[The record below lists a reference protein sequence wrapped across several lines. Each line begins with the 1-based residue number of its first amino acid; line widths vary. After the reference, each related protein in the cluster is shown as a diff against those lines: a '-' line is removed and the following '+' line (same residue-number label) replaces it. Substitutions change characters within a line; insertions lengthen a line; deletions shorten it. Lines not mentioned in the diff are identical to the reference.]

1 MDTQSER
8 ETGPV
13 GWLRGLDLTVT
24 VAAVLFW
31 GVVLWWAYTQTW
43 STVKYAVLFVGGIM
57 TVYALNETRESLE
70 AGSKVDAL
78 VLLPAAG
85 VLITASFYFFLN
97 FETVYLLRQG
107 FAAEH
112 EYMLA
117 RLIIIS
123 LLYLTWREFGN
134 IFLFLVIGVMLYAMF
149 GDAVPGVL
157 GHAGMSQLT
166 LLQATVT
173 DLYGFYGSLTQ
184 LTASWIAPFL
194 LYAGLLFAYGAF
206 DLILR
211 LAIVAAGRIRSG
223 VAQTAVLSSAVI
235 GSINGSYTANAAMT
249 GSFTIPT
256 MKESGMSGHRAAGI
270 EAVASTAGQVLPPVM
285 GASAFVMA
293 SYLGVAYLNIVVAG
307 LVPAAILV
315 ASIAIAVH
323 YTAIS
328 DSSDQDM
335 EFSEFFD
342 EPLSRNEK
350 ITEAFRFGIPFG
362 VLIYYLGIAQYTV
375 MTSAMY
381 TVFAMIITGIT
392 TPTLQ
397 RIAECVS
404 SGSWTADREVTRRT
418 RGSGGLLG
426 PARDRLRALKARVL
440 RFRPLGEFATQVS
453 NTVHGF
459 RRGAIILA
467 PIAIIL
473 VVISGVVNLF
483 STTGVPAKIALLMI
497 NLSGGI
503 LLFAVL
509 LGMAVAIVMGVG
521 MPTVAAYVV
530 VAILI
535 VPTLVNEFGVAQITA
550 HYTMFYAAILA
561 GITPP
566 VATAAVVAAGIAEAN
581 FWRTCGAALKI
592 AAPLFVLP
600 IAFVYNPAMISMS
613 PGLGTLWVGFM
624 VVMGAIAIIY
634 GLNYPFELSLGRKVL
649 ARSAIAVLGVLIMT
663 YPMALAKLAG
673 IAVFAAVF
681 VAEKVMV
688 RGLSLPFTKEV
699 KQ

>member
-1 MDTQSER
+1 MDTQTEHATEQPR
-8 ETGPV
+8 WLTGLNV
-13 GWLRGLDLTVT
+13 TVT
-24 VAAVLFW
+24 ATAVLFW
-31 GVVLWWAYTQTW
+31 AVVLWWAQTQTW
-43 STVKYAVLFVGGIM
+43 STVKYATLFVGGIM
-57 TVYALNETRESLE
+57 TVYALNETRESLAE
-70 AGSKVDAL
+70 GNWIDSA
-78 VLLPAAG
+78 VLLPSAI
-85 VLITASFYFFLN
+85 VLISASFYFFLN

-107 FAAEH
+107 FAAQH

-134 IFLFLVIGVMLYAMF
+134 LFLWLVIGVMVYAVF

-157 GHAGMSQLT
+157 GHGGMTELT

-211 LAIVAAGRIRSG
+211 IAIVAAGRIRSG

-256 MKESGMSGHRAAGI
+256 MQESGMDGHRAAGI
-270 EAVASTAGQVLPPVM
+270 EAVASTSGQVLPPVM

-293 SYLGVAYLNIVVAG
+293 SYLGVSYLNVVVAG

-328 DSSDQDM
+328 DTSSQDM

-342 EPLSRNEK
+342 DPLTRNEK
-350 ITEAFRFGIPFG
+350 IAEAFRFGIPFG

-375 MTSAMY
+375 MTSAIY
-381 TVFAMIITGIT
+381 TVFAMIITGVLM
-392 TPTLQ
+392 PPFQ
-397 RIAECVS
+397 RLVD
-404 SGSWTADREVTRRT
+404 GSDVGP
-418 RGSGGLLG
+418 GS
-426 PARDRLRALKARVL
+426 
-440 RFRPLGEFATQVS
+440 EFVTQVK
-453 NTVHGF
+453 NTIHGF

-473 VVISGVVNLF
+473 VVVSGVVNLF

-497 NLSGGI
+497 NLSGGV

-521 MPTVAAYVV
+521 MPTVAAYVI
-530 VAILI
+530 VAILV
-535 VPTLVNEFGVAQITA
+535 VPTFVSEFGVADVTA

-600 IAFVYNPAMISMS
+600 VAFVYNPGMISMT
-613 PGLGTLWVGFM
+613 PGIDTLFIGLLVAI
-624 VVMGAIAIIY
+624 GAISIVY
-634 GLNYPFELSLGRKVL
+634 GLNYPFKLSIGNRIL
-649 ARSAIAVLGVLIMT
+649 ARSGLAVLGVLVMT
-663 YPMALAKLAG
+663 YPSTLVKFAG
-673 IAVFAAVF
+673 IAVFVGVF
-681 VAEKVMV
+681 VAEKVIA
-688 RGLSLPFTKEV
+688 RGADLPFISGV

>member
-1 MDTQSER
+1 METQAEHT
-8 ETGPV
+8 TGPSS
-13 GWLRGLDLTVT
+13 WLRGLDITVT
-24 VAAVLFW
+24 LAAVLFW
-31 GVVLWWAYTQTW
+31 AIALGWIHTQTW
-43 STVKYAVLFVGGIM
+43 SPVKYGVIFVGGIM
-57 TVYALNETRESLE
+57 TVYALNETKESLE
-70 AGSKVDAL
+70 EGSWIDAL

-85 VLITASFYFFLN
+85 VLITASAYFFSN
-97 FETVYLLRQG
+97 FDTVYLLRQG
-107 FAAEH
+107 FATPH

-117 RLIIIS
+117 RLVIVS

-134 IFLFLVIGVMLYAMF
+134 LFLGLVIGVMVYAIF
-149 GDAVPGVL
+149 GDSVPGVL
-157 GHAGMSQLT
+157 GHAGMSELT
-166 LLQATVT
+166 LLQALVT

-256 MKESGMSGHRAAGI
+256 MKESGMAGHRAAAI
-270 EAVASTAGQVLPPVM
+270 EAVASTSGQVLPPVM

-307 LVPAAILV
+307 IVPAAILV

-328 DSSDQDM
+328 DASDQDM

-342 EPLSRNEK
+342 EEMTSSQKVFEGL
-350 ITEAFRFGIPFG
+350 RFGIPFG
-362 VLIYYLGIAQYTV
+362 ILIYYLGFAQYTV
-375 MTSAMY
+375 MTSALY
-381 TVFAMIITGIT
+381 TVIAMVLTGVLMPSVQRLVDGSET
-392 TPTLQ
+392 TAVT
-397 RIAECVS
+397 EFVS
-404 SGSWTADREVTRRT
+404 
-418 RGSGGLLG
+418 
-426 PARDRLRALKARVL
+426 
-440 RFRPLGEFATQVS
+440 QVK
-453 NTVHGF
+453 NTIHGF

-473 VVISGVVNLF
+473 VVVSGVVNLF
-483 STTGVPAKIALLMI
+483 STTGVPAKIALLLI
-497 NLSGGI
+497 NLSGGV

-521 MPTVAAYVV
+521 MPTVAAYVI

-535 VPTLVNEFGVAQITA
+535 VPTFVSDFGIARETA

-600 IAFVYNPAMISMS
+600 VAFVYNPGLISMS
-613 PGLGTLWVGFM
+613 PGANTLFLGALVM
-624 VVMGAIAIIY
+624 MGAITIIY
-634 GLNYPFELSLGRKVL
+634 GLNYPFEMSVGRLTL
-649 ARSAIAVLGVLIMT
+649 ARVGLSVVGVLVMT
-663 YPMALAKLAG
+663 YPMLAVKLAG
-673 IAVFAAVF
+673 IAVFVAVF
-681 VAEKVMV
+681 VGEKVMV
-688 RGLSLPFTKEV
+688 RGMTLPFGSGV
-699 KQ
+699 NQ

>member
-1 MDTQSER
+1 MATQANQPS
-8 ETGPV
+8 GSSN
-13 GWLRGLDLTVT
+13 WLRGLDVGVT
-24 VAAVLFW
+24 LAAVLFW
-31 GVVLWWAYTQTW
+31 LIVLSWAYTQSI
-43 STVKYAVLFVGGIM
+43 STVRYGVLFVGGIM
-57 TVYALNETRESLE
+57 TVYALDETRESLE
-70 AGSKVDAL
+70 EGSWIDAA

-85 VLITASFYFFLN
+85 VLITASAYFFAN

-107 FAAEH
+107 FATQH
-112 EYMLA
+112 EYMLG
-117 RLIIIS
+117 RLVIVS

-134 IFLFLVIGVMLYAMF
+134 LFLGLVIGVMVYAIY

-157 GHAGMSQLT
+157 GHGGMTELT
-166 LLQATVT
+166 LLQALVT

-293 SYLGVAYLNIVVAG
+293 SYLGVAYLEIVLAG
-307 LVPAAILV
+307 LMPAAILV

-328 DSSDQDM
+328 DASDQDM

-342 EPLSRNEK
+342 DAMTSNEK
-350 ITEAFRFGIPFG
+350 VVEALRFGIPFG

-381 TVFAMIITGIT
+381 TVFAMVLTGVVM
-392 TPTLQ
+392 PPVQ
-397 RIAECVS
+397 RLVDSSDTSFAAEFL
-404 SGSWTADREVTRRT
+404 A
-418 RGSGGLLG
+418 
-426 PARDRLRALKARVL
+426 
-440 RFRPLGEFATQVS
+440 QVK
-453 NTVHGF
+453 NTIHGF

-473 VVISGVVNLF
+473 VVVSGVVNLF
-483 STTGVPAKIALLMI
+483 STTGIPAKIALLMI
-497 NLSGGI
+497 NLSGGV

-521 MPTVAAYVV
+521 MPTVAAYVI

-535 VPTLVNEFGVAQITA
+535 VPTFVSDFGVAEVTA

-600 IAFVYNPAMISMS
+600 IAFVYNPGLIAMS
-613 PGLGTLWVGFM
+613 PGINTLFLGLLVM
-624 VVMGAIAIIY
+624 MGAISIIY
-634 GLNYPFELSLGRKVL
+634 GLNYPFKLSLGRLISVRVGL
-649 ARSAIAVLGVLIMT
+649 AVLGVLIMT
-663 YPMALAKLAG
+663 YPMLLAKAAG
-673 IAVFAAVF
+673 IAVFVAVF
-681 VAEKVMV
+681 VGEKVV
-688 RGLSLPFTKEV
+688 SRGLELPFARGV
-699 KQ
+699 RQ

>member
-1 MDTQSER
+1 MATETEQD
-8 ETGPV
+8 TGPTGV
-13 GWLRGLDLTVT
+13 LRGLDLSVT
-24 VAAVLFW
+24 LAAVLFW
-31 GVVLWWAYTQTW
+31 AVVLWWASTQQW
-43 STVKYAVLFVGGIM
+43 SPVKYGVLFVGGIM

-70 AGSKVDAL
+70 EGSRIDAL

-107 FAAEH
+107 FATEH

-134 IFLFLVIGVMLYAMF
+134 LFLFLVIGVMLYAVF

-157 GHAGMSQLT
+157 GHAGMTQET

-211 LAIVAAGRIRSG
+211 IAIVAAGRIRSG

-270 EAVASTAGQVLPPVM
+270 EAVASTSGQVLPPVM

-307 LVPAAILV
+307 LIPAAILV

-350 ITEAFRFGIPFG
+350 ITEAFRFGVPFG

-392 TPTLQ
+392 TPTVQ
-397 RIAECVS
+397 RIVECMG
-404 SGSWTADREVTRRT
+404 SGSWTAEREQSRASQS
-418 RGSGGLLG
+418 SGGLLG
-426 PARDRLRALKARVL
+426 PFRDRVEAFTRRVL
-440 RFRPLGEFATQVS
+440 RFQPLAELVTQVK
-453 NTVHGF
+453 NTIHGF

-497 NLSGGI
+497 NLSGGV

-521 MPTVAAYVV
+521 MPTVAAYVI

-535 VPTLVNEFGVAQITA
+535 VPTFVSEFGVVEITA

-566 VATAAVVAAGIAEAN
+566 VATAAVVAAGIAKAN

-600 IAFVYNPAMISMS
+600 VAFVYNPGLISMAPS
-613 PGLGTLWVGFM
+613 AYSLFLGLL
-624 VVMGAIAIIY
+624 VMLGAIAIIY
-634 GLNYPFELSLGRKVL
+634 GLNYPFEMSIGRIVL
-649 ARSAIAVLGVLIMT
+649 LRAGLTVLGVLVMT
-663 YPMALAKLAG
+663 YPMLLVKVAG
-673 IAVFAAVF
+673 IAVFVAVF
-681 VAEKVMV
+681 VGEKVMM
-688 RGLSLPFTKEV
+688 RGLDLPFTEEV